1 MTKVKVS
8 EAVEMYGDQWCQ
20 MSPLEQMHRLSLDYL
35 KHQQERVVLSQRL
48 VGMGLPPLTA
58 PSRFENALLEI
69 IHDYVDDMERDAH
82 YTRSRTSP

>member
-1 MTKVKVS
+1 
-8 EAVEMYGDQWCQ
+8 
-20 MSPLEQMHRLSLDYL
+20 MSPLEQMHCLSLDYL

-48 VGMGLPPLTA
+48 VQMGLPPLPA
-58 PSRFENALLEI
+58 PSQFEKALLVI

>member
-1 MTKVKVS
+1 
-8 EAVEMYGDQWCQ
+8 

-35 KHQQERVVLSQRL
+35 KHQQQRLVLSQRL
-48 VGMGLPPLTA
+48 VGMGLPPLPA
-58 PSRFENALLEI
+58 PTRYENELLQI